1 LGWPFALR
9 PGPCADST
17 YHEIFGVEL
26 APSPFAGVTAGT
38 PPDPIRPASQDPLRS
53 DLTNMHGPRFR
64 TVSMRAPNTPFGVE
78 LSEFID
84 IARSYLA
91 LNPWDPVAATLILS
105 VRDLDAVA
113 GRLKDRSAP
122 L

>member
-1 LGWPFALR
+1 
-9 PGPCADST
+9 
-17 YHEIFGVEL
+17 
-26 APSPFAGVTAGT
+26 
-38 PPDPIRPASQDPLRS
+38 
-53 DLTNMHGPRFR
+53 MHGPRFR